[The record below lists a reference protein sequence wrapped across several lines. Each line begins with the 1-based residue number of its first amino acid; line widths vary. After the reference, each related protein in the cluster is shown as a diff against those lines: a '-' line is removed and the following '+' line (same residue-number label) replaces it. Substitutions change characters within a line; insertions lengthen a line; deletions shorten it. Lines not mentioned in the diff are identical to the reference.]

1 MSEAI
6 APAPVSSL
14 LGDNFPAVPTFD
26 SIDNMKI
33 ILMIGLCSAALLV
46 SGCAT
51 PHSDGARWEYKVMP
65 VPITQAETIIN
76 GAANDG
82 WVLQSASYD
91 PNGTVFA
98 VMKRHKKPQ

>member
-1 MSEAI
+1 MKF
-6 APAPVSSL
+6 
-14 LGDNFPAVPTFD
+14 GGHFPAVLMFE
-26 SIDNMKI
+26 SIDMKT
-33 ILMIGLCSAALLV
+33 ILMIGLCAVALLV

-65 VPITQAETIIN
+65 TRVTEAEAMIN
-76 GAANDG
+76 AAANDG

-91 PNGTVFA
+91 ANGTVFA